1 MTERNAFREDR
12 GDKAAETMG
21 KHARIIDAAL
31 KVFAEKGFYN
41 TRISEIA
48 REATVADGTIYLY
61 FKNKD
66 DILISLFEEEI
77 GKICD
82 LMRDE
87 LARAHDP
94 VEKLRIFASHHLNLI
109 LKNRELAEVMQVELR
124 QSPKFMREYVNKIF
138 MEYINLVKAIIMEG
152 QEQGIFRK
160 DIAPGIVKRA
170 FFGALDEMARYW
182 ILSSTKK
189 YKPADCANEISA
201 IFIRGLLAEQEV
213 GKSFQND

>member
-1 MTERNAFREDR
+1 MPERNAYREDNR
-12 GDKAAETMG
+12 DKTSETVG
-21 KHARIIDAAL
+21 KHARILNAAL

-48 REATVADGTIYLY
+48 REANVADGTIYLY

-82 LMRDE
+82 LIREE
-87 LARAHDP
+87 LAKAKDP

-124 QSPKFMREYVNKIF
+124 QSPKFMLEYVNKIF
-138 MEYINLVKAIIMEG
+138 MEYVNLVKAIIIEG

-160 DIAPGIVKRA
+160 DVAPGIIKRA

-182 ILSSTKK
+182 ILSPTKK
-189 YKPADCANEISA
+189 YKPADCAKEIST
-201 IFIRGLLAEQEV
+201 IFINGLKTDP
-213 GKSFQND
+213 GS

>member
-1 MTERNAFREDR
+1 MTERNAVREDR
-12 GDKAAETMG
+12 REKPSENQG
-21 KHARIIDAAL
+21 KHARIIGAAL

-48 REATVADGTIYLY
+48 REANVADGTIYLY

-82 LMRDE
+82 VMGEE
-87 LARAHDP
+87 LAKAKDP
-94 VEKLRIFASHHLNLI
+94 AEKLRIFASHHLSLI

-138 MEYINLVKAIIMEG
+138 MEYINLVKVIVMEG

-189 YKPADCANEISA
+189 YKPADCGKEISE
-201 IFIRGLLAEQEV
+201 IFIRGLLTE
-213 GKSFQND
+213 